1 MHIATDRNILE
12 ILFHY
17 LIRWTPTTADHLK
30 SIVVKEIFSF
40 ACNKHL
46 GRYTEVF
53 FVFPFRMSV
62 IKECMIEVVQAITP
76 GKVASYAQVAE
87 LVQARCTKR
96 VTAQV
101 VGWILSGMPK
111 SERSR
116 LPWWRVVNKQG
127 FISTLKLGDK

>member
-1 MHIATDRNILE
+1 
-12 ILFHY
+12 
-17 LIRWTPTTADHLK
+17 
-30 SIVVKEIFSF
+30 
-40 ACNKHL
+40 
-46 GRYTEVF
+46 
-53 FVFPFRMSV
+53 MSV
-62 IKECMIEVVQAITP
+62 IKECMITVVQAIP
-76 GKVASYAQVAE
+76 HGKVASYVQVAE

-101 VGWILSGMPK
+101 VGWLLSGMPK